1 MPEPTIPA
9 GSNRGEEDMDSW
21 KAQQLGR
28 ELEAVQCCR
37 VPEFLCRHFVKATKN
52 LKSTELRCTITEPGK
67 VRSIELELP
76 DDRLSVMEH
85 ELPGESLRFA
95 LLRKQLQSEL
105 QQVTTRLQV
114 VEARLGSHTVKQA
127 AAPTGETKVV
137 HDYSL
142 PFDTATLT
150 LEVHDANQADAEDAS
165 GRRRVQEFTEV
176 SFEESAWSIPL
187 VAGLIDV
194 GIVDTMFASAL
205 VLLNLLMQSAFSII
219 LLTPAFMGD
228 EFESK
233 IQSAQLWRTSVAHDE
248 RYMDLAGTSLVT
260 RVCNGD
266 GSVILSTVQATLV
279 EHVNSFLGMEKDEFT
294 LPAFRPGIL
303 LCMLCIVLWTLCIL
317 KEFRR
322 IWVQLEAAA
331 RIPKALATSFG
342 ENTFEAMSWGR
353 FCLLLLTYACRTV
366 IASVLLVAGILW
378 LARTTSISELM
389 LNAVAL
395 NAILDVDEFLFV
407 GMTPIKIQH
416 AIQNLEPIQVKYSR
430 RRSECESMVHFMGL
444 VILVSSTYFF
454 QLAPLT
460 DAMLDLKNEL
470 CGGNQSFVVGFNP
483 DTQLTHA
490 LVTPT
495 ALEIGRNLTLSELG
509 VQAHKA
515 TSPETTPG
523 QIPTYLI
530 FSTDKNTFSIEN
542 SRSIEVESSMIPFCT
557 ETSILNPD
565 GLYHGDLTLRAFTMV
580 LVRNAAASVGL
591 PDARS
596 CEEMRGMC
604 NGVESRLLRMV
615 CGETCGC
622 TDPYSSAWYK
632 VAAHGCQPT
641 CLQLAQASLSGGSC
655 EDAANDEVWQAFW
668 RIYPEAVSHYFSAD
682 VTQTILWPAA
692 SQTINAML
700 RDGCAALMQFPTD
713 VMTTAEW
720 FALLRKQLQS
730 ELQQVVEARL
740 NHAGSHT
747 VKAAAPAD
755 ETKVVHDYSLP
766 LDTAT
771 LTSRR
776 VQEFTEVSFEES
788 AWSIPLLAG
797 LIDVGLFDT
806 MFASALVLLN
816 LLMQSAFSIIL
827 LTPAF
832 MGDEF
837 ESKIQ
842 SAQSWRTSVA
852 HDERYMDLAGT
863 SL

>member
-1 MPEPTIPA
+1 MPAPTIPA
-9 GSNRGEEDMDSW
+9 GSNRAEEDMDSW
-21 KAQQLGR
+21 K
-28 ELEAVQCCR
+28 
-37 VPEFLCRHFVKATKN
+37 
-52 LKSTELRCTITEPGK
+52 EPGK

-85 ELPGESLRFA
+85 EFA
-95 LLRKQLQSEL
+95 LWRKQLQSEL
-105 QQVTTRLQV
+105 QQVTARLQV
-114 VEARLGSHTVKQA
+114 VEARLNAGSQTVKA
-127 AAPTGETKVV
+127 DAPTDETKVV

-142 PFDTATLT
+142 PLDTATLS
-150 LEVHDANQADAEDAS
+150 LEVHDANQADTEGAS
-165 GRRRVQEFTEV
+165 GRRSSRSSRMVQEFTEV

-194 GIVDTMFASAL
+194 GIVDTMFAIAL
-205 VLLNLLMQSAFSII
+205 VFLNLLMQSAFSII
-219 LLTPAFMGD
+219 LLTPGFMGD
-228 EFESK
+228 EFENK
-233 IQSAQLWRTSVAHDE
+233 IQSAQMWRTSVAHDE

-331 RIPKALATSFG
+331 GIPKALATSFG

-366 IASVLLVAGILW
+366 IATVLLVAGILW

-416 AIQNLEPIQVKYSR
+416 AIQNLEPMQVKYSR

-460 DAMLDLKNEL
+460 EAMLDLKNEL

-483 DTQLTHA
+483 ETQLTHA
-490 LVTPT
+490 LITPA

-523 QIPTYLI
+523 QIATYLI
-530 FSTDKNTFSIEN
+530 FSTDKSSFSNDN
-542 SRSIEVESSMIPFCT
+542 SRSIELESGMIPFCT

-565 GLYHGDLTLRAFTMV
+565 GPYYSDFALRQFTMV
-580 LVRNAAASVGL
+580 LIRNAAASVGL
-591 PDARS
+591 HHARS

-604 NGVESRLLRMV
+604 NGVENRLLRMV
-615 CGETCGC
+615 CGEACGC
-622 TDPYSSAWYK
+622 TDPKSSAWYK
-632 VAAHGCQPT
+632 VAAQGCQPP

-655 EDAANDEVWQAFW
+655 EDADNDEDWQAFW
-668 RIYPEAVSHYFSAD
+668 RIYPEAVSHYYSAD
-682 VTQTILWPAA
+682 VTQTALWPLAN
-692 SQTINAML
+692 QTINAML
-700 RDGCAALMQFPTD
+700 QDGCAALTQFPND

-720 FALLRKQLQS
+720 CSGMPQLFRPLSAVCPRSCGCGQRAD
-730 ELQQVVEARL
+730 LTL
-740 NHAGSHT
+740 C
-747 VKAAAPAD
+747 PA
-755 ETKVVHDYSLP
+755 SC
-766 LDTAT
+766 
-771 LTSRR
+771 
-776 VQEFTEVSFEES
+776 
-788 AWSIPLLAG
+788 
-797 LIDVGLFDT
+797 
-806 MFASALVLLN
+806 ASGN
-816 LLMQSAFSIIL
+816 SSN
-827 LTPAF
+827 
-832 MGDEF
+832 
-837 ESKIQ
+837 
-842 SAQSWRTSVA
+842 
-852 HDERYMDLAGT
+852 
-863 SL
+863 

>member
-1 MPEPTIPA
+1 MTCLVSEA
-9 GSNRGEEDMDSW
+9 GP
-21 KAQQLGR
+21 
-28 ELEAVQCCR
+28 VY
-37 VPEFLCRHFVKATKN
+37 
-52 LKSTELRCTITEPGK
+52 
-67 VRSIELELP
+67 SIEKFLQLS
-76 DDRLSVMEH
+76 RLLSP
-85 ELPGESLRFA
+85 LI
-95 LLRKQLQSEL
+95 
-105 QQVTTRLQV
+105 
-114 VEARLGSHTVKQA
+114 
-127 AAPTGETKVV
+127 
-137 HDYSL
+137 HD
-142 PFDTATLT
+142 
-150 LEVHDANQADAEDAS
+150 V
-165 GRRRVQEFTEV
+165 R
-176 SFEESAWSIPL
+176 
-187 VAGLIDV
+187 
-194 GIVDTMFASAL
+194 
-205 VLLNLLMQSAFSII
+205 
-219 LLTPAFMGD
+219 
-228 EFESK
+228 
-233 IQSAQLWRTSVAHDE
+233 
-248 RYMDLAGTSLVT
+248 
-260 RVCNGD
+260 
-266 GSVILSTVQATLV
+266 
-279 EHVNSFLGMEKDEFT
+279 
-294 LPAFRPGIL
+294 
-303 LCMLCIVLWTLCIL
+303 
-317 KEFRR
+317 
-322 IWVQLEAAA
+322 
-331 RIPKALATSFG
+331 
-342 ENTFEAMSWGR
+342 
-353 FCLLLLTYACRTV
+353 LLLTYACRTV

-720 FALLRKQLQS
+720 CSGMPQLF
-730 ELQQVVEARL
+730 R
-740 NHAGSHT
+740 
-747 VKAAAPAD
+747 
-755 ETKVVHDYSLP
+755 P
-766 LDTAT
+766 L
-771 LTSRR
+771 
-776 VQEFTEVSFEES
+776 
-788 AWSIPLLAG
+788 
-797 LIDVGLFDT
+797 
-806 MFASALVLLN
+806 SALCPRSCGCGQRAN
-816 LLMQSAFSIIL
+816 L
-827 LTPAF
+827 THCPASCAS
-832 MGDEF
+832 GN
-837 ESKIQ
+837 S
-842 SAQSWRTSVA
+842 SN
-852 HDERYMDLAGT
+852 
-863 SL
+863 